1 MYWIAASILLLTA
14 YQVRLLVICCSL
26 PAVYGNG
33 HERVRRYFW
42 DSNTQQCI
50 KFDYSGDGG
59 NGNCFNTEGE
69 CMSRC
74 GSGAHEYYGL
84 GDGYHG
90 ETINT
95 PINGYWSD
103 WSAWGPCNQNGF
115 TIKRRTCN
123 VPQYGGLD
131 CEGHKAVKKRCHPK
145 VDGCWGSWSY
155 WSSCSV
161 SCGHGTSRRTRECNN
176 PLPSYGGQSCDGSDT
191 ETMDCFTQNCGVDG
205 CWGSWSEWSGCSAT
219 CGQGHMTKW
228 RECNN
233 PMPEYGGHDCD
244 GDTVET
250 ADCNIKH
257 CEVNGGWG
265 SWGSW
270 CDCSVTCGGGIM
282 SRKRECNNPVQGYG
296 GYGCQGDG
304 VETHTCNEGYCM
316 VDGGW
321 GSWGSWCACSATCGD
336 GYMSRKRICNNPEA
350 LYGGHVCNGNTEEV
364 HLCNNGHCQV
374 DGGWGSWGSWCACS
388 ATCGDGYMSRKRICN
403 NPSPGYG
410 GHDCNGNIEESASCN
425 NGHCHVD
432 GGWGSWGSWC
442 ACSVT
447 CGDGYMSRKRV
458 CNNPTP
464 GYGGHDCNGNIEE
477 THPCN
482 EGHCGVDGGWGAWC
496 EWSSCSASCG
506 KGTTRRSR
514 KCTNP
519 TPSYGG
525 HTCGSDSDQVMDCYV
540 ETCIPDLSC
549 PGGGTPLL
557 DSYGN
562 ILFCGGSESCQKCP
576 YGYQCYPGSGS
587 QRYCCPY
594 SDDYVKDYDVCNMEP
609 DSGNCQ
615 NSYSRYFYYN
625 KHTDT
630 CEYMAYGGCGGN
642 LNRFDTLQE
651 CEKRCRNTKTTK
663 DVCKLPCNTGDTS
676 GSYCFFEYSEWY
688 YDETSNQCKAFTYSG
703 CGGNLNR
710 FHDKVTC
717 ESVCTRQYDTSYS
730 GDKCNLPKDAGYGKF
745 HVKEFYY
752 NKATDSCE
760 ALWFRGTGGND
771 NRFYDYYTCEAACK
785 LNPIDPN
792 VCYLEPDR
800 GSGNEGFDQWYFD
813 YTTQSCQKIIYGG
826 SGGNQNRFHDED
838 SCVATCKDKSVTGSV
853 CTLPKADGSGW
864 DHLERYYYNKG
875 TGACEQFYYKGQGG
889 NENCFTSQ
897 KECDYTTQFC
907 KKYTPPTQACY
918 MPKDSGYSM
927 GHTAPTTYWYFD
939 WNKKQCN
946 TFIHYGY
953 GGNDNVFFTKEDCEH
968 LCGSFKPSSDV
979 CSLPFETGNCHQ
991 RITRYYFDNYLK
1003 TCREF
1008 TFTGCFENGNNFLTK
1023 SDCESLCGSFTPQL
1037 TVCDLQKDAGN
1048 GYYYQRLFY
1057 YNKVTKSCEI
1067 FDYTGQGGNGNRF
1080 GTYNDCFN
1088 TCVHTDYSDCESE
1101 FDRGTGDGYLIQYY
1115 YHKNLKECYRFA
1127 YKGTGGN
1134 NNRFPDKAACE
1145 KKCKA

>member
-14 YQVRLLVICCSL
+14 YQVKAGSTNCCSL

-95 PINGYWSD
+95 PVNGYWSD

-145 VDGCWGSWSY
+145 
-155 WSSCSV
+155 
-161 SCGHGTSRRTRECNN
+161 
-176 PLPSYGGQSCDGSDT
+176 
-191 ETMDCFTQNCGVDG
+191 
-205 CWGSWSEWSGCSAT
+205 
-219 CGQGHMTKW
+219 
-228 RECNN
+228 
-233 PMPEYGGHDCD
+233 
-244 GDTVET
+244 
-250 ADCNIKH
+250 
-257 CEVNGGWG
+257 
-265 SWGSW
+265 
-270 CDCSVTCGGGIM
+270 
-282 SRKRECNNPVQGYG
+282 
-296 GYGCQGDG
+296 
-304 VETHTCNEGYCM
+304 
-316 VDGGW
+316 
-321 GSWGSWCACSATCGD
+321 
-336 GYMSRKRICNNPEA
+336 
-350 LYGGHVCNGNTEEV
+350 
-364 HLCNNGHCQV
+364 
-374 DGGWGSWGSWCACS
+374 
-388 ATCGDGYMSRKRICN
+388 
-403 NPSPGYG
+403 
-410 GHDCNGNIEESASCN
+410 
-425 NGHCHVD
+425 
-432 GGWGSWGSWC
+432 
-442 ACSVT
+442 
-447 CGDGYMSRKRV
+447 
-458 CNNPTP
+458 
-464 GYGGHDCNGNIEE
+464 
-477 THPCN
+477 
-482 EGHCGVDGGWGAWC
+482 VDGGWGAWC

-688 YDETSNQCKAFTYSG
+688 YDESSNQCKAFTYSG

-968 LCGSFKPSSDV
+968 LCGSFKPSPDV

-1134 NNRFPDKAACE
+1134 NNRFPDKAACA
-1145 KKCKA
+1145 KKDGRRAKCLM